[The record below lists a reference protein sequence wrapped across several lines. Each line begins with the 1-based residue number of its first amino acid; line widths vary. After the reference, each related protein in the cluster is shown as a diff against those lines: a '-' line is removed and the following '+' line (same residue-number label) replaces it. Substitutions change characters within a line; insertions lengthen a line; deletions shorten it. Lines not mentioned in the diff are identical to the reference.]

1 MFLSDKMDRDTDSS
15 SEQLDGDNES
25 SESELNTTSDDNDWC
40 PVTIVDGDLIRYLN
54 LPLSVQNPSH
64 PQNILVVRKLAQ
76 NLELQSKAHASKLE
90 KALLG
95 KKGCFLFIRVFYF
108 DMIVC

>member
-1 MFLSDKMDRDTDSS
+1 MFLSDKIDRDTDSL

-64 PQNILVVRKLAQ
+64 PTDGPETCPKPRTSV
-76 NLELQSKAHASKLE
+76 QSSCE
-90 KALLG
+90 
-95 KKGCFLFIRVFYF
+95 
-108 DMIVC
+108 